1 MADYEYMVYDTIV
14 VSNYLLESRIVV
26 AYVDSVISRSGWHL
40 SIQAD
45 LILVVI
51 VTPVVCKVTSTT

>member
-1 MADYEYMVYDTIV
+1 MVYDTIV
-14 VSNYLLESRIVV
+14 VSNYLLESRMVV

-45 LILVVI
+45 LVLVVI